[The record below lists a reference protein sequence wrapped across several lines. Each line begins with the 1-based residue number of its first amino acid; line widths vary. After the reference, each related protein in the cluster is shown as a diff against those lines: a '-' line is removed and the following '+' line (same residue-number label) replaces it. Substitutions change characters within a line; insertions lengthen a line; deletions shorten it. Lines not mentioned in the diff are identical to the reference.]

1 MIPFIQN
8 SRKCK
13 LIYSDRKQL
22 SGYLGTGGW
31 IGKESSPKD
40 MSKLLG
46 MMVMFSML
54 VVVKVLGMWTYVTT
68 LQIVTFNCVQF
79 IKYQLYLNKARKKAH
94 VFILK
99 EAKLMRMTKI
109 SSNEFTEVCQKTK
122 DKKQKNQSQ
131 KPKPLSVN

>member
-1 MIPFIQN
+1 
-8 SRKCK
+8 
-13 LIYSDRKQL
+13 
-22 SGYLGTGGW
+22 
-31 IGKESSPKD
+31 
-40 MSKLLG
+40 
-46 MMVMFSML
+46 MFSML

-131 KPKPLSVN
+131 KPKPLSVNW